1 MDKISFNTIKL
12 EIVNLSSKKVLRN
25 LFLVSGAA
33 LFVSLIAFV
42 KETFIAANYGLD
54 QELDTFLIAMLIP
67 GFINTVFLGS
77 YKSVFI
83 PNYIN
88 ESHGKGDTRGFQT
101 TSFIITFLTSLLF
114 IALAIL
120 GTDTFLELLF
130 PNKSVTYYAMVKEQ
144 FYIIAPCIFLWGFS
158 SLVEA
163 ILYVNNEYRFSS
175 FSGIFTPIFIIGGF
189 LIFSSNL
196 PKNFLAYGILWGS
209 VLSCIY
215 LIVIALNK
223 KVISLGKINF
233 KNENIKLTFKQLPA
247 KISSGFLASMLG
259 VVDNFFAAQLVVG
272 SIAALNYGVKIP
284 AFLTNILMIAFANVL
299 LPYFTKMVIKDR
311 AKAFEL
317 LIVNLKRVFL
327 LLIIVSGI
335 GILLSEFVVEILFQR
350 KEFTAENTEVVAT
363 IQQILL
369 AYIPFKIVGMILVN
383 FLISI
388 NKNSYMA
395 YVSLFAL
402 ILNIVLDYILM
413 QYYGVFGLAICT
425 TIITIGRCMALYI
438 YTLRIKNSTIKPLK
452 N

>member
-1 MDKISFNTIKL
+1 MDKVSFNTIKQG
-12 EIVNLSSKKVLRN
+12 ITNLSSKKVLRN
-25 LFLVSGAA
+25 LTLVSGAT
-33 LFVSLIAFV
+33 LFVSIIAFV
-42 KETFIAANYGLD
+42 KETFVAANYGLD

-88 ESHGKGDTRGFQT
+88 ESHGEGDTRGFQT
-101 TSFIITFLTSLLF
+101 TSFIITLLTSLLF
-114 IALAIL
+114 IVLALL

-130 PNKSVTYYAMVKEQ
+130 PDKSTAYYEMVKEQ

-158 SLVEA
+158 SLIGA
-163 ILYVNNEYRFSS
+163 ILYVNNEYKFSS
-175 FSGIFTPIFIIGGF
+175 FSDIFAPLCIIFGF
-189 LIFSSNL
+189 LVFSSNL
-196 PKNFLAYGILWGS
+196 PKNFLAYGTLFGS
-209 VLSCIY
+209 ILSCLY
-215 LIVIALNK
+215 LVGIALK
-223 KVISLGKINF
+223 KNVISFGKVNF
-233 KNENIKLTFKQLPA
+233 KSENIKLTFSQLPA
-247 KISSGFLASMLG
+247 KISSGFLASMVG
-259 VVDNFFAAQLVVG
+259 VVDKFFAAQLVVG

-311 AKAFEL
+311 EKAFEML
-317 LIVNLKRVFL
+317 MVNLKRVFL

-350 KEFTAENTEVVAT
+350 KEFTAENTQVVAT

-395 YVSLFAL
+395 YISLIAL

-425 TIITIGRCMALYI
+425 TIITIGRCLALYV
-438 YTLRIKNSTIKPLK
+438 YTVRIKNSTQTT
-452 N
+452 